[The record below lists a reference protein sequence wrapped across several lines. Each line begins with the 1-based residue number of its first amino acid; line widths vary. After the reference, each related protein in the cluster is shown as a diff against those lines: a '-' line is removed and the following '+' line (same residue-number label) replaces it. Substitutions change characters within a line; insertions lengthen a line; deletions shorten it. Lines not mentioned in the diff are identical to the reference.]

1 MEQSQNHSENIE
13 QHTGKAQ
20 NQRNTENSHLGH

>member
-13 QHTGKAQ
+13 KRTVKAQ